1 MEQQYE
7 PNSHKSKEIR
17 PKRVEKV
24 ISGEAKVKESG
35 SRKFMD
41 AFISED
47 ASTAKNTIFLDVIV
61 PTIKKLFVDIV
72 ETGLDV
78 VLYGGSG
85 HVRHD
90 SKASKVSYSGFY
102 NKPNANRQRDYRST
116 GLSGGREYS
125 DIFIETRGEAENVL
139 FQLGEL
145 IDMYDVASV
154 ADLYDLVG
162 ITSNYT
168 DQKYGWTDIRNAS
181 VIRTRDGYLLKLPKV
196 KLLD

>member
-1 MEQQYE
+1 MEQQYK
-7 PNSHKSKEIR
+7 PNSHKSKELQ
-17 PKRVEKV
+17 PKHVEKV
-24 ISGEAKVKESG
+24 ISGKAKVKESG
-35 SRKFMD
+35 SRKLMD

-61 PTIKKLFVDIV
+61 PAVKKLFVDII

-85 HVRHD
+85 RAKRD
-90 SKASKVSYSGFY
+90 PKTSKVSYSGFY
-102 NKPNANRQRDYRST
+102 SKPDSARQRDYRQPS
-116 GLSGGREYS
+116 LSGGREYA
-125 DIFIETRGEAENVL
+125 DILLETRGEADNVL

-181 VIRTRDGYLLKLPKV
+181 IIRTRDGYLLKLPKA

>member
-1 MEQQYE
+1 MDQYK
-7 PNSHKSKEIR
+7 PNSHKSKELQ
-17 PKRVEKV
+17 PKCVEKV
-24 ISGEAKVKESG
+24 ISGKAKVKESG
-35 SRKFMD
+35 SRKLMD

-47 ASTAKNTIFLDVIV
+47 ASTAKSTIFMDVIV
-61 PTIKKLFVDIV
+61 PTIKKLFVDII

-85 HVRHD
+85 RVKRD
-90 SKASKVSYSGFY
+90 SKSGKVSYSGYY
-102 NKPNANRQRDYRST
+102 NSKSESIRQSNYRQPA
-116 GLSGGREYS
+116 LSGGREYA
-125 DIFIETRGEAENVL
+125 DVLLETRGEADNVL

-162 ITSNYT
+162 ITASYT

-181 VIRTRDGYLLKLPKV
+181 IIRTREGYLLKLPKA